1 MIARIL
7 EDHGIG
13 SAREAIH
20 YIAGE
25 LDHKGEAR
33 DEVVHLFGDGQ
44 MIIDVTEAMTSKH
57 RYLSSVLSFTKEE
70 SERLD
75 MDEIRELA
83 EEFANHHAH
92 PFGTNNIA
100 GCAYLHVQDGRYD
113 MHLVQAQYDFE
124 SAKRVDLY
132 LDQFWDTQ
140 RIADWQDIQNFEHN
154 LDDPRDPARQRLTK
168 ERIQEAKNRKE
179 MRSFINTHLES
190 THINGEVTSRAD
202 VCGELESLGF
212 VIARQTKSSISITS
226 PDLKQNIRLSGA
238 IYHESY
244 GGIKDSQR
252 AIEESQ
258 RRTSEDR
265 QKQYD
270 TARTRLEQS
279 NKKRTKRLSKK
290 LNIELA
296 ERLQESHGR
305 PEMERLYDPH
315 VVYTQLR
322 GSPDND
328 SVKHEAIEF
337 HQGESICIDG
347 LSDND
352 LPRGNLRVG
361 ARESSPEHQ
370 RWSIHDQGEI
380 KDGNAPS
387 YNKITN
393 PFATLSRNQLHAAT
407 MRRVSQSSQSLK
419 RAGQRLDRTGDP
431 ERPTDSTTRRNI
443 IGAIEQIAK
452 GIARWIGGLT
462 GCGGTASTPGPK

>member
-1 MIARIL
+1 MIACIL
-7 EDHGIG
+7 ESHGIG
-13 SAREAIH
+13 AATGAIH

-44 MIIDVTEAMTSKH
+44 MVIDVTEAMTSKH

-100 GCAYLHVQDGRYD
+100 GCAYLHVQNGRYD

-124 SAKRVDLY
+124 SGKRVDLY

-179 MRSFINTHLES
+179 MRSFINTRLES

-202 VCGELESLGF
+202 VCGELESMGF

-244 GGIKDSQR
+244 AGIKGSRR

-305 PEMERLYDPH
+305 PEMERPDDLH
-315 VVYTQLR
+315 AVYTELR
-322 GSPDND
+322 DSHDNNF
-328 SVKHEAIEF
+328 VKHEAVEF
-337 HQGESICIDG
+337 HQSKSICIEE

-352 LPRGNLRVG
+352 LPRKGLRDSACG
-361 ARESSPEHQ
+361 EGFENQ

-393 PFATLSRNQLHAAT
+393 PFAILSRNQLHAAT
-407 MRRVSQSSQSLK
+407 MRRVSQSSQSLR
-419 RAGQRLDRTGDP
+419 RASQQLGGTGGS
-431 ERPTDSTTRRNI
+431 ERPTVPTTRRNL

-452 GIARWIGGLT
+452 GISRWIGRLT
-462 GCGGTASTPGPK
+462 GGGSGGFRPS